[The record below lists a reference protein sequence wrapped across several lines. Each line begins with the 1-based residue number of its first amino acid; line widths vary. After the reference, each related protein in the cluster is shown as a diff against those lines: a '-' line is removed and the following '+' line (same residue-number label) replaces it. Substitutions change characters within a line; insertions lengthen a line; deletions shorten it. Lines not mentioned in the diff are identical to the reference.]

1 MIGRDGVVLI
11 IPATLFMKLI
21 GKLVLAA
28 KQLFVIGLFICF
40 LSIDIASFTFVSN
53 VFELFQLLLK
63 NDVEYGKKF
72 SYAFRS
78 NIFKH
83 L

>member
-11 IPATLFMKLI
+11 MPVTLFIKLI